1 MASLVASIA
10 LALGLAIFSLAQK
23 QVELSS
29 LGRDSQLAFYAA
41 DTGAECGL
49 YWDMRRGSF
58 STTTPP
64 ATVACDGQDA
74 VITHTDTGSGGS
86 WTSTTFNFQFESRGT
101 NPSGYCVNIAITKHT
116 VTGSP
121 GTVGTTITSD
131 GFSVACNSVNSSQAA
146 LERTVELTY

>member
-29 LGRDSQLAFYAA
+29 LGRNSQLAFYAA

-58 STTTPP
+58 STSSPP
-64 ATVACDGQDA
+64 STITCDGQDA
-74 VITHTDTGSGGS
+74 PVTHTDTGSGGS
-86 WTSTTFNFQFESRGT
+86 WTSSTFNFQFESRGT
-101 NPSGYCVNIAITKHT
+101 DPTGYCVNVAVTKHT

-121 GTVGTTITSD
+121 GTVGTTLKAD
-131 GFSVACNSVNSSQAA
+131 GFSVACGSVNSSQSA
-146 LERTVELTY
+146 LQRSVELTY